1 MTTLPTLYI
10 TRKLDYGHLW
20 GKMKTLVHFQHSRVT
35 TFLHLNIC
43 QQVPLITRVQFEHS
57 GVVASPHLNIQGWA
71 PLHFHFFIMVNTK
84 FSFQLTLEK
93 VETQTFWGGP
103 LIGNFLCDKFAQIES
118 DFFHVFITANA
129 NFLFPSTLKKNGNP
143 NFGGRASC

>member
-10 TRKLDYGHLW
+10 TEKLDYGHSW

-57 GVVASPHLNIQGWA
+57 RMVASLHLNIQGWA
-71 PLHFHFFIMVNTK
+71 PSTFI
-84 FSFQLTLEK
+84 
-93 VETQTFWGGP
+93 
-103 LIGNFLCDKFAQIES
+103 FL
-118 DFFHVFITANA
+118 
-129 NFLFPSTLKKNGNP
+129 
-143 NFGGRASC
+143 